1 MATNLFSKAKKA
13 APAKKVSAKDKKVR
27 IVVEDPDFFE
37 KVEKL
42 EELQGTLKSAKAKA
56 DIISDELKD
65 LAKDK
70 WADLYEE
77 TNRNPESVMIV
88 QDNEDGN
95 TAQFMFVPTDKYIT
109 INEDRAEEL
118 KDTYGEDIGEEKT
131 TFSFDETMI
140 EKYGEIL
147 SELIEN
153 CDEIEGKDK
162 EKIIKATT
170 TYSVAKG
177 TISKFKEYGEVL
189 EMMETVKPVV
199 AIKNVEIIK
208 G

>member
-1 MATNLFSKAKKA
+1 MSNLFNKAKKA

-42 EELQGTLKSAKAKA
+42 EELQGTLKTAKAKA
-56 DIISDELKD
+56 DLISDELKD

-77 TNRNPESVMIV
+77 TNKNPESVMIV
-88 QDNEDGN
+88 QDNEDGD

-118 KDTYGEDIGEEKT
+118 KDTYGDDIVEEKT

-140 EKYGEIL
+140 EKYGEVL

-153 CDEIEGKDK
+153 SDEIEDKDK

-170 TYSVAKG
+170 AYSVAKG
-177 TISKFKEYGEVL
+177 TISKFKEYGEVV
-189 EMMETVKPVV
+189 EMMETVKPVI

>member
-42 EELQGTLKSAKAKA
+42 EELQGTLKTAKAKA
-56 DIISDELKD
+56 DLISDELKD

-77 TNRNPESVMIV
+77 TNKNPESVMIV
-88 QDNEDGN
+88 QDSDTGD

-118 KDTYGEDIGEEKT
+118 KDTYGDDIVEEKT

-140 EKYGEIL
+140 EKYGEVL

-153 CDEIEGKDK
+153 SDEIEDKDK

-177 TISKFKEYGEVL
+177 TINKFKEYGEVI

>member
-1 MATNLFSKAKKA
+1 MANLFSKAKKA

-42 EELQGTLKSAKAKA
+42 EELQGTLKTAKAKA
-56 DIISDELKD
+56 DLISDELKD

-77 TNRNPESVMIV
+77 TNKNPESVMIV
-88 QDNEDGN
+88 QDNEDGD

-118 KDTYGEDIGEEKT
+118 KDTYGDDIVEEKT

-140 EKYGEIL
+140 EKYGEVL

-153 CDEIEGKDK
+153 SDEIEDKDK
-162 EKIIKATT
+162 DKIIKATT
-170 TYSVAKG
+170 SYSVAKG
-177 TISKFKEYGEVL
+177 TISKFKEYGEVV
-189 EMMETVKPVV
+189 EMMETVKPVI

>member
-1 MATNLFSKAKKA
+1 MANLFSKAKTV

-42 EELQGTLKSAKAKA
+42 EELQGTLKTAKAKA
-56 DIISDELKD
+56 DLISDELKD

-77 TNRNPESVMIV
+77 TNKNPESVMIV
-88 QDNEDGN
+88 QDNEDGD

-118 KDTYGEDIGEEKT
+118 KDTYGDEIVEEKT

-140 EKYGEIL
+140 EKYGEVL

-153 CDEIEGKDK
+153 SDEIEDKDK

-170 TYSVAKG
+170 AYSVAKG
-177 TISKFKEYGEVL
+177 TISKFKEYGEVV
-189 EMMETVKPVV
+189 EMMETVKPVI

>member
-42 EELQGTLKSAKAKA
+42 EELQGTLKTAKAKA
-56 DIISDELKD
+56 DLISDELKD

-77 TNRNPESVMIV
+77 TNKNPESVMIV
-88 QDNEDGN
+88 QDNEDGD

-118 KDTYGEDIGEEKT
+118 KDTYGDDIVEEKT

-140 EKYGEIL
+140 EKYGEVL

-153 CDEIEGKDK
+153 CDEIEDKDK

-170 TYSVAKG
+170 AYSVAKG
-177 TISKFKEYGEVL
+177 TISKFKEYGEVV
-189 EMMETVKPVV
+189 EMMETVKPVI

>member
-1 MATNLFSKAKKA
+1 MANLFSKAKKS
-13 APAKKVSAKDKKVR
+13 APAKKTPAKDKKVR

-42 EELQGTLKSAKAKA
+42 EELQGTLKTAKAKA
-56 DIISDELKD
+56 DLISDELKD

-77 TNRNPESVMIV
+77 TNKNPESVMIV
-88 QDNEDGN
+88 QDSDTGD

-118 KDTYGEDIGEEKT
+118 KDTYGDDIVEEKT

-140 EKYGEIL
+140 EKYGEVL

-153 CDEIEGKDK
+153 SDEIEDKDK

-177 TISKFKEYGEVL
+177 TINKFKEYGEVI

>member
-1 MATNLFSKAKKA
+1 MSNLFNKAKKA

-42 EELQGTLKSAKAKA
+42 EELQGTLKTAKAKA
-56 DIISDELKD
+56 DLISDELKD

-77 TNRNPESVMIV
+77 TNKNPESVMIV
-88 QDNEDGN
+88 QDNEDGD

-118 KDTYGEDIGEEKT
+118 KDTYGDEIVEEKT

-140 EKYGEIL
+140 EKYGEVL

-153 CDEIEGKDK
+153 SDEIEDKDK

-170 TYSVAKG
+170 AYSVAKG
-177 TISKFKEYGEVL
+177 TISKFKEYGEVV
-189 EMMETVKPVV
+189 EMMETVKPVI